1 MKIKFLISLLFSFFF
16 FACDDDQKEVK
27 IPDLGLI
34 DQFVVKIPDQTVI
47 QQDQMMITADQSLS
61 TIDQSILDSTIADQM
76 TLMIDQSIS
85 DQAIP
90 DQAIPDQAIPDQ
102 AIPDQAIPDQ
112 AIPDQAI
119 PDQAIPDQDLTNP
132 DLSVSVDMQV
142 LLASEYLVINEID
155 YDQEMTDTKEYIE
168 IYNPS
173 SQAIDL
179 RNYRL
184 DLINGAE
191 FGRAGEIYNSI
202 FFRDA
207 ITANTSAAMLP
218 AGAYFVIIA
227 PALES
232 EIRQSNHRYYQVFAL
247 PENNLQ
253 NAGNSGD
260 GIRLIDVRNEQI
272 IDTVCYGPRVVGL
285 NEGDGRIDNLDSN
298 NPNESVS
305 RCPNG
310 QDSNQN
316 RMDFKIPTP
325 SSLAQPNI
333 CTP

>member
-47 QQDQMMITADQSLS
+47 QQDQMMITADQSIS

-85 DQAIP
+85 
-90 DQAIPDQAIPDQ
+90 
-102 AIPDQAIPDQ
+102 DQ

-207 ITANTSAAMLP
+207 ITANTSVAMLP

-227 PALES
+227 PALEA